1 MPMDHEIKS
10 TLPPFTEA
18 LINHTKEK
26 QFPFD
31 TPGHHSGDFYNLT
44 EEGKAFTRFYGNAM
58 FAADMSDS
66 GNDPGNP
73 SSHEGVSGAAE
84 KLAADTFGA
93 DRAWFVLHGTSVSN
107 RICCQALLAEND
119 LVLLDRNSHKS
130 VYQGAILQCGAIPV
144 FLDSLRLKSGIIGGI
159 DKHSLNEKHLRK
171 EAARLAP
178 ESKHKKRPYR
188 LAIIQF
194 ATYDGFIADAK
205 YIIMKLR
212 NLCDYILFDS
222 AWAGYEQFLSLTE
235 SLSPLTLA
243 LTDKDPGLL
252 VTHSVH
258 KQLAG
263 FSQTSQILKKDSH
276 LRRKNRYLSDDI
288 LDNAFL
294 MNISTSPYFPF
305 FSALEMNAFLHRKYG
320 QVLWQDA
327 ARFAVELRKKI
338 LTTCRSVAPLLPR
351 IIDGRLWET
360 YSTEEIL
367 STPRFWQ
374 YGESENE
381 KEHFSHTRID
391 PCKILL
397 TTNRKGRPYPA
408 MLLSLYLQERNIT
421 PEKCGLHT
429 LLFLIQPGDREEKA
443 EALVSALTEFE
454 NNAWHRPVSEILPKL
469 AGDYDRTVAEL
480 CSKIENFL
488 AMENADRLEN
498 NIFTLRRRK
507 MACSGRKATKAFI
520 KGNRKLLPLSRLK
533 GKTALECAMIYPP
546 GICAVTAGEKWTQN
560 DISYFLF
567 IEKYMNQY
575 PDFAPEIVG
584 LHKKETA
591 RGKKLF
597 AWVLSEEKRRV

>member
-1 MPMDHEIKS
+1 MDKEIKGR
-10 TLPPFTEA
+10 LPPFTEA

-93 DRAWFVLHGTSVSN
+93 NRAWFVLHGTSVSN

-144 FLDSLRLKSGIIGGI
+144 FLDSLRLKSGIIGGV
-159 DKHSLNEKHLRK
+159 DKHSLNEKYLRK

-178 ESKHKKRPYR
+178 ESKRKKRPYR
-188 LAIIQF
+188 LAIVQL

-235 SLSPLTLA
+235 NLSPLTLA

-252 VTHSVH
+252 VIQSVH

-276 LRRKNRYLSDDI
+276 LRRKNRYLSDDV

-320 QVLWQDA
+320 QVLWQNA

-367 STPRFWQ
+367 SAPRFWQ

-469 AGDYDRTVAEL
+469 AGDYDMTVAEL
-480 CSKIENFL
+480 GSKIENFL
-488 AMENADRLEN
+488 AVENADRLEN

-507 MACSGRKATKAFI
+507 MACSGRKATEAFI
-520 KGNRKLLPLSRLK
+520 KGNRKRLPLSRLK
-533 GKTALECAMIYPP
+533 GKTALECAIIYPP

-567 IEKYMNQY
+567 TEKYMNQY

>member
-1 MPMDHEIKS
+1 MDKEIKGR
-10 TLPPFTEA
+10 LPPFTEA

-93 DRAWFVLHGTSVSN
+93 NRAWFVLHGTSVSN

-144 FLDSLRLKSGIIGGI
+144 FLDSLRLKSGIIGGV
-159 DKHSLNEKHLRK
+159 DKHSLNEKYLRK

-188 LAIIQF
+188 LAIVQL

-235 SLSPLTLA
+235 NLSPLTLA

-252 VTHSVH
+252 VIQSVH

-276 LRRKNRYLSDDI
+276 LRRKNRYLSDDV

-320 QVLWQDA
+320 QVLWQNA

-367 STPRFWQ
+367 SDPRFWQ

-469 AGDYDRTVAEL
+469 AGDYDMTVAEL
-480 CSKIENFL
+480 GSKIENFL
-488 AMENADRLEN
+488 AVENADRLEN

-507 MACSGRKATKAFI
+507 MACSGRKATEAFI
-520 KGNRKLLPLSRLK
+520 KGNRKRLPLSRLK
-533 GKTALECAMIYPP
+533 GKTALECAIIYPP

-567 IEKYMNQY
+567 TEKYMNQY

>member
-1 MPMDHEIKS
+1 MDKEIKGR
-10 TLPPFTEA
+10 LPPFTEA

-73 SSHEGVSGAAE
+73 SSHEGAAGAAE

-93 DRAWFVLHGTSVSN
+93 NRAWFVLHGTSVSN

-144 FLDSLRLKSGIIGGI
+144 FLDSLRLKSGIIGGV
-159 DKHSLNEKHLRK
+159 DKHSLNEKYLRK

-178 ESKHKKRPYR
+178 ESKRKKRPYR
-188 LAIIQF
+188 LAIVQL

-235 SLSPLTLA
+235 NLSPLTLA

-252 VTHSVH
+252 VIQSVH

-276 LRRKNRYLSDDI
+276 LRRKNRYLSDDV

-320 QVLWQDA
+320 QVLWQNA

-367 STPRFWQ
+367 SDPRFWQ

-469 AGDYDRTVAEL
+469 AGDYDMTVAEL
-480 CSKIENFL
+480 GSKIENFL
-488 AMENADRLEN
+488 AVENADRLEN

-507 MACSGRKATKAFI
+507 MACSGRKATEAFI
-520 KGNRKLLPLSRLK
+520 KGNRKRLPLSRLK
-533 GKTALECAMIYPP
+533 GKTALECAIIYPP

-567 IEKYMNQY
+567 TEKYMNQY

>member
-1 MPMDHEIKS
+1 MDKEIKGR
-10 TLPPFTEA
+10 LPPFTEA

-93 DRAWFVLHGTSVSN
+93 NRAWFVLHGTSVSN

-144 FLDSLRLKSGIIGGI
+144 FLDSLRLKSGIIGGV
-159 DKHSLNEKHLRK
+159 DKHSLNEKYLRK

-178 ESKHKKRPYR
+178 ESKRKKRPYR
-188 LAIIQF
+188 LVIVQL

-235 SLSPLTLA
+235 NLSPLTLA

-252 VTHSVH
+252 VIQSVH

-276 LRRKNRYLSDDI
+276 LRRKNRYLSDDV

-320 QVLWQDA
+320 QVLWQNA

-367 STPRFWQ
+367 SAPRFWQ

-469 AGDYDRTVAEL
+469 AGDYDMTVAEL
-480 CSKIENFL
+480 GSKIENFL
-488 AMENADRLEN
+488 AVENADRLEN

-507 MACSGRKATKAFI
+507 MACSGRKATEAFI
-520 KGNRKLLPLSRLK
+520 KGNRKRLPLSRLK
-533 GKTALECAMIYPP
+533 GKTALECAIIYPP

-567 IEKYMNQY
+567 TEKYMNQY

>member
-1 MPMDHEIKS
+1 MDKKIKS
-10 TLPPFTEA
+10 RLPPFTEA
-18 LINHTKEK
+18 LMNHTKEK

-31 TPGHHSGDFYNLT
+31 TPGHHGGAFYNLT

-73 SSHEGVSGAAE
+73 SSHKGAAGAAE

-93 DRAWFVLHGTSVSN
+93 DRAWFILHGTSVSN
-107 RICCQALLAEND
+107 RICCQALLSEND

-130 VYQGAILQCGAIPV
+130 VYQGALLQCGAIPV

-159 DKHSLNEKHLRK
+159 DRHSLNEKHLRK

-178 ESKHKKRPYR
+178 ESKRKKRPYR
-188 LAIIQF
+188 LAVIQF

-276 LRRKNRYLSDDI
+276 LRGKKRYLPDDV

-320 QVLWQDA
+320 HTLWQDA

-338 LTTCRSVAPLLPR
+338 LTSCRSIAPPA
-351 IIDGRLWET
+351 
-360 YSTEEIL
+360 
-367 STPRFWQ
+367 P
-374 YGESENE
+374 
-381 KEHFSHTRID
+381 
-391 PCKILL
+391 
-397 TTNRKGRPYPA
+397 PY
-408 MLLSLYLQERNIT
+408 
-421 PEKCGLHT
+421 H
-429 LLFLIQPGDREEKA
+429 
-443 EALVSALTEFE
+443 
-454 NNAWHRPVSEILPKL
+454 
-469 AGDYDRTVAEL
+469 
-480 CSKIENFL
+480 
-488 AMENADRLEN
+488 
-498 NIFTLRRRK
+498 
-507 MACSGRKATKAFI
+507 
-520 KGNRKLLPLSRLK
+520 
-533 GKTALECAMIYPP
+533 
-546 GICAVTAGEKWTQN
+546 
-560 DISYFLF
+560 
-567 IEKYMNQY
+567 
-575 PDFAPEIVG
+575 
-584 LHKKETA
+584 
-591 RGKKLF
+591 
-597 AWVLSEEKRRV
+597 

>member
-1 MPMDHEIKS
+1 MDKKMKS
-10 TLPPFTEA
+10 RLPPFTEA
-18 LINHTKEK
+18 LMNHTKEK

-31 TPGHHSGDFYNLT
+31 TPGHHGGAFYNLT

-58 FAADMSDS
+58 FAADVSDS
-66 GNDPGNP
+66 GNDPGAP
-73 SSHEGVSGAAE
+73 SSHEGVSGTAE
-84 KLAADTFGA
+84 KLAAETFGA

-107 RICCQALLAEND
+107 RICCQALLSEKD

-130 VYQGAILQCGAIPV
+130 VYQGALLQCGAIPV

-159 DKHSLNEKHLRK
+159 DRHSLNEKHLRK

-178 ESKHKKRPYR
+178 ESKRKKRPYR
-188 LAIIQF
+188 LAVIQL

-205 YIIMKLR
+205 YILMKLR
-212 NLCDYILFDS
+212 NLCDYILFDA
-222 AWAGYEQFLSLTE
+222 AWAGYEQFLPLTE

-252 VTHSVH
+252 VTQSVH

-276 LRRKNRYLSDDI
+276 LRGKNRYLPDDV

-320 QVLWQDA
+320 HALWQDT

-338 LTTCRSVAPLLPR
+338 LTSCRSVTPLLPR
-351 IIDGRLWET
+351 IIDGRPWET

-367 STPRFWQ
+367 SAPRFWQ
-374 YGESENE
+374 YGEKGNE

-397 TTNRKGRPYPA
+397 TMNRKGRPYPA

-429 LLFLIQPGDREEKA
+429 LLFLIQPGDQEEKA
-443 EALVSALTEFE
+443 EALVSALMDFE
-454 NNAWHRPVSEILPKL
+454 NNAWHRPVLEILPKL
-469 AGDYDRTVAEL
+469 SGNYNMTVAEL
-480 CSKIENFL
+480 GSKIENFL
-488 AMENADRLEN
+488 AVENADRLEN

-507 MACSGRKATKAFI
+507 MACSGRKATEAFI
-520 KGNRKLLPLSRLK
+520 KGNRKRLPLSRLK
-533 GKTALECAMIYPP
+533 GKTALECAIIYPP

-567 IEKYMNQY
+567 TEKYMNQY

>member
-1 MPMDHEIKS
+1 MDKEIKGR
-10 TLPPFTEA
+10 LPPFTEA

-93 DRAWFVLHGTSVSN
+93 NRAWFVLHGTSVSN

-144 FLDSLRLKSGIIGGI
+144 FLDSLRLKSGIIGGV
-159 DKHSLNEKHLRK
+159 DKHSLNEKYLRK

-178 ESKHKKRPYR
+178 ESKRKKRPYR
-188 LAIIQF
+188 LAIVQL

-235 SLSPLTLA
+235 NLSPLTLA

-252 VTHSVH
+252 VIQSVH

-276 LRRKNRYLSDDI
+276 LRRKNRYLSDDV

-320 QVLWQDA
+320 QVLWQNA

-367 STPRFWQ
+367 SDPRFWQ

-469 AGDYDRTVAEL
+469 AGDYDMTVAEL
-480 CSKIENFL
+480 GSKIENFL
-488 AMENADRLEN
+488 AVENADRLEN

-507 MACSGRKATKAFI
+507 MACSGRKATEAFI
-520 KGNRKLLPLSRLK
+520 KGNRKRLPLSRLK
-533 GKTALECAMIYPP
+533 GKTALECAIIYPP
-546 GICAVTAGEKWTQN
+546 GICAVMAGEKWTQN

-567 IEKYMNQY
+567 TEKYMNQY